1 MSLCFRS
8 RSDWCDDTDFQQTG
22 WICVI
27 QTSRRLKKSRG
38 WVPCNPCNPCNPCL
52 KKRTRR
58 ITKKKTSFC
67 ALLNVVFLITI
78 QRYNILQ
85 AYCPPMSANV
95 RQCPPTF
102 VIVCKCGSC
111 LLCLHF
117 YQQSNVTTCLSAL
130 RTLITLSKFSKFFD
144 SLSTNI
150 KFTK

>member
-1 MSLCFRS
+1 MSCHPERSEGSVYTHVYVFRS
-8 RSDWCDDTDFQQTG
+8 FATLRMT
-22 WICVI
+22 
-27 QTSRRLKKSRG
+27 KS
-38 WVPCNPCNPCNPCL
+38 V
-52 KKRTRR
+52 TRR
-58 ITKKKTSFC
+58 FVKKEASFC

-85 AYCPPMSANV
+85 AHCPPTSANV

-144 SLSTNI
+144 SISTNI
-150 KFTK
+150 KFTIIYIIVKIFLQSKRRN